1 MACRRRRPT
10 SATAKAYNNQQ
21 YLETTFLDLATTYD
35 DLDLEG
41 SNIHLA
47 STNYIVT
54 RSDYFYDAYNYKPSY
69 HINIRRSI
77 NLVIGFELN
86 LSLSQCHC
94 LNPR

>member
-1 MACRRRRPT
+1 MARRRGRPT

-21 YLETTFLDLATTYD
+21 YLETIILDLATTYD

-54 RSDYFYDAYNYKPSY
+54 HSDYFYDAYDYKSGH
-69 HINIRRSI
+69 HINIRRPI
-77 NLVIGFELN
+77 YFVIRFALGLN
-86 LSLSQCHC
+86 LAQCHC
-94 LNPR
+94 LNLR